1 MSSLVGELSVVY
13 GARVF
18 SDEIVQKLENDLKKE
33 KSPYTNMLQSDT
45 ERTSRYYIESNLL
58 YNKYNNNLLLF
69 QENIFIDPKSKNTF
83 ISERNAD
90 IENVNFHEINKIAI
104 MQNAISNASLK
115 YMRTTDKSFNILP
128 VLVYLGSKEDSYN
141 IVHHFRV
148 KKVYDKK
155 EDDILS
161 KFALMQNK
169 NFLFIDVREEDW
181 KSILEIQ
188 IYKVPE
194 NERSYISRKIIFAAY
209 YEILLALY
217 DEQVDKIFYPL
228 YKMRESIQ
236 FLLREDPV
244 IYIPYISGILESLSN
259 KLALMES
266 GECIGNRY
274 EIENYLNEFL
284 NVSNLRN

>member
-1 MSSLVGELSVVY
+1 
-13 GARVF
+13 
-18 SDEIVQKLENDLKKE
+18 
-33 KSPYTNMLQSDT
+33 
-45 ERTSRYYIESNLL
+45 
-58 YNKYNNNLLLF
+58 
-69 QENIFIDPKSKNTF
+69 
-83 ISERNAD
+83 
-90 IENVNFHEINKIAI
+90 

-148 KKVYDKK
+148 KKVYEKK

-188 IYKVPE
+188 IYKIPE
-194 NERSYISRKIIFAAY
+194 NERNYISRKIIFAAY

-236 FLLREDPV
+236 FLLREDPIV
-244 IYIPYISGILESLSN
+244 YTPYLSGILESLSN